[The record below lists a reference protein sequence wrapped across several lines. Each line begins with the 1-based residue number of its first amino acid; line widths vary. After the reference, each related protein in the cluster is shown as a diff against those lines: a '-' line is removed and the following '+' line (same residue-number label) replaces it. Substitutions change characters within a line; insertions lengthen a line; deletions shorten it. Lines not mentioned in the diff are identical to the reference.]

1 MSISFPYDRNYQPS
15 APVVEITIRRRGEML
30 LTALVD
36 TGADACILPVDIL
49 TEIGAVYL
57 ETRQLYGITGH
68 ALSVNLYLLEVQ
80 IGPHRMPG
88 IRAVAA
94 KPGAEAI
101 LGRDV
106 LNQLILTLDGI
117 AGATEVS

>member
-1 MSISFPYDRNYQPS
+1 
-15 APVVEITIRRRGEML
+15 ML
-30 LTALVD
+30 LTALID
-36 TGADACILPVDIL
+36 TGADACILPIDIL
-49 TEIGAVYL
+49 MEIGAVYL

-68 ALSVNLYLLEVQ
+68 TLSVNLYLLEVQ

-117 AGATEVS
+117 AGTTEVS